1 MEDKGLTMIEIIFY
15 LAISAMVF
23 LASFS
28 ALNIINQSK
37 VRYQV
42 ISEVEYQGGFLMESI
57 LRSIRHSEKVISPVV
72 GGQSSALSLD
82 MLEVLDDPTLYGLTG
97 TSLTVKEGSA
107 STVILTNPRVIISNL
122 VFNNYSAL
130 PEHDSIRV
138 SFTITYYNESGK
150 QEYDY
155 SKTFYGTASTRTR
168 R

>member
-1 MEDKGLTMIEIIFY
+1 MKDKGLTMIEIIFY
-15 LAISAMVF
+15 LAISAIVF

-42 ISEVEYQGGFLMESI
+42 ISEVEYQGGFVMESI
-57 LRSIRHSEKVISPVV
+57 LRSIRHSEQVISPVV

-82 MLEVLDDPTLYGLTG
+82 MLEALDDPTLYGLTG

>member
-1 MEDKGLTMIEIIFY
+1 
-15 LAISAMVF
+15 
-23 LASFS
+23 
-28 ALNIINQSK
+28 
-37 VRYQV
+37 
-42 ISEVEYQGGFLMESI
+42 MESI

-130 PEHDSIRV
+130 PEHDSVRV